1 MTASKGWSSWT
12 QKASYIEILR
22 FFNWIMSQYLN
33 LIIIENIS
41 EHPTMKKQVS
51 LLNVLLDETKV

>member
-1 MTASKGWSSWT
+1 
-12 QKASYIEILR
+12 
-22 FFNWIMSQYLN
+22 MSQYLN